1 LRVLM
6 IGDVVGSPGR
16 KALKDNVPGLKRE
29 FGLDLV
35 MANGENAAGGMGIT
49 RDVAEE
55 IFSYG
60 IDFIT
65 MGNHVW
71 NKKETAHYIE
81 REERIIRPAN
91 YPAGVPGRGYKV
103 VPVKKGIS
111 VAIANLS
118 GRVFMDSLDCPFRVA
133 DQLLQE
139 VSSQAR
145 IIIFD
150 FHAEATSEKIALGWY
165 LNGRVSAVCGT
176 HTHVQTADEYIMP
189 GGTAYITDI
198 GMTGAKESIIGF
210 KVDPILERFTTQMP
224 RKFEVASGLY
234 LLNAVVIDFDDE
246 TGEAV
251 EIQRIQNYQ

>member
-1 LRVLM
+1 MRVLM

-16 KALKDNVPGLKRE
+16 KALKDNVSGLKRE

-49 RDVAEE
+49 RNVAEE

-103 VPVKKGIS
+103 VPVKKGIN

-118 GRVFMDSLDCPFRVA
+118 GRVFMDSLDCPFQVA

-139 VSSQAR
+139 ISSQAR

-176 HTHVQTADEYIMP
+176 HTHVQTADEYIMS

-224 RKFEVASGLY
+224 RKFEVAGGLY
-234 LLNAVVIDFDDE
+234 QLNAVIIDFDDD

-251 EIQRIQNYQ
+251 DIQRIQNYQ